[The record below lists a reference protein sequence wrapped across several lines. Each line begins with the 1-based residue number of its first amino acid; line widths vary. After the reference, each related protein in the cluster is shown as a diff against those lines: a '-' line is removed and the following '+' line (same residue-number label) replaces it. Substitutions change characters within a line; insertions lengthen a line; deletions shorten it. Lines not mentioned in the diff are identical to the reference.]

1 MSMESQCIP
10 QLVAAIRIQY
20 EKVKELAAFAS
31 LKQSEF
37 RPGDHMSLV
46 GFMEA
51 EEQHRV
57 ESCILDG
64 HAQLLETLVVEQNF
78 RFDADTRR
86 LIDAV
91 RRNSFL

>member
-1 MSMESQCIP
+1 MSMESQDIP
-10 QLVAAIRIQY
+10 ELVATIRIQY
-20 EKVKELAAFAS
+20 EKVKALAAFSS
-31 LKQSEF
+31 LKKSEF
-37 RPGDHMSLV
+37 RPGDHFSLI

-64 HAQLLETLVVEQNF
+64 HAQLLETLVVEQNI
-78 RFDADTRR
+78 RFDADTRQ